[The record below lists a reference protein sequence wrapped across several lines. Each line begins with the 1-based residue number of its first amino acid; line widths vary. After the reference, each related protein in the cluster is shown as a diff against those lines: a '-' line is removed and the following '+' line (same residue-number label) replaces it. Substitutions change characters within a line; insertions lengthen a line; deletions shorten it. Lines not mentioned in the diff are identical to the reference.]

1 MSKIILSVE
10 NLSKAFAEKTIC
22 HNATFGIHEGDK
34 IGLIGINGCGKT
46 TLLKM
51 IAGKEPVDTGNII
64 LRNEMRIGY
73 LPQIPE
79 LNPELTVEEQI
90 LSAHYEPLQ
99 LLKRYYELTSNTADA
114 SGNEEAA
121 QLLLR
126 IQSSNA
132 WEAELKAKQ
141 YLTKLGFTDLTQ
153 KIAHLSGGQK
163 RRVDLARVMMEE
175 PEVLLLDEPTNHLDI
190 DTIEWLQDFLESY
203 AGVVIFVTH
212 DRYFLDAVCTRILEI
227 ENGLF
232 RFYQGNYSAY
242 IEQKEQQLIDLQRKE
257 TRRTSQLK
265 REMQWLRRGARAR
278 STKPKNH
285 IDRVKELL
293 SKSYLTTDAQMDI
306 SFSSKR
312 LGKTILDMRN
322 VSKSYGSPLFQGFN
336 HTFQKLE
343 RIGIIG
349 PNGCGK
355 TTLLRLITDEEKADE
370 GTIQVGINTH
380 FAYFRQDPAHF
391 DESQTVLEYITQ
403 QAEQIRTEDGILRSA
418 SEMLQR
424 FLFDG
429 KMQQS
434 KISSLSGG
442 ERRRLYLLRALMFGS
457 NFIVLD
463 EPTNDLDI
471 KTLEILEEFLDA
483 FRGCLVVV
491 SHDRFFL
498 DRVTDYLFIFE
509 ESGIRK
515 FPGNYSDYLLV
526 KRYQEEEKKEEAIRI
541 KTRQKTSKTKLNF
554 NELRELAYIEKEME
568 QHRTEQEQLARRLL
582 QDASSLKAED
592 YANIS
597 RRQAVLETTME
608 KLELRWL
615 ELEEKREQE

>member
-380 FAYFRQDPAHF
+380 FAYFRQDPAQF

-615 ELEEKREQE
+615 ELEEKRERE

>member
-370 GTIQVGINTH
+370 GTIQAGINTH
-380 FAYFRQDPAHF
+380 FAYFRQDPAQF

>member
-203 AGVVIFVTH
+203 VGVVIFVTH

-322 VSKSYGSPLFQGFN
+322 VSKSYGSPLFRGFN

-380 FAYFRQDPAHF
+380 FAYFRQDPAQF

-568 QHRTEQEQLARRLL
+568 QYRTEQEQLARRLL